1 MKKNESK
8 EECESKV
15 KSYIKDCLNVD
26 IEESEFSRVHRIGPK
41 INKNGKAFQQIII
54 KFKGFVPRTKVYRA
68 RKLKTDIAIHL
79 NLTKHRYLL
88 SKDAYSKAKNCAS
101 VDFAFADINCLLCL

>member
-15 KSYIKDCLNVD
+15 KSFIKNCLNVD
-26 IEESEFSRVHRIGPK
+26 IEESEFNRVHRIGPK

-54 KFKGFVPRTKVYRA
+54 KFKGFLPRTKNYRA
-68 RKLKTDIAIHL
+68 RKLKADIAIHL
-79 NLTKHRYLL
+79 NLTKRCYLL
-88 SKDAYSKAKNCAS
+88 LKDAYSKAKNCANI
-101 VDFAFADINCLLCL
+101 DFACADIICLLYL